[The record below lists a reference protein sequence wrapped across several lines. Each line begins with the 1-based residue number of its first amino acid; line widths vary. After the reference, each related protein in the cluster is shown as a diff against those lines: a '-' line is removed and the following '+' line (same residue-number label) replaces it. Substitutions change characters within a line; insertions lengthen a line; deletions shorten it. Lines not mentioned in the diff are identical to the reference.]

1 MTKLINI
8 FMLAGEEI
16 SQLSSSTQILIFI
29 ISIGAAF
36 FSIKDAIQSYKSL
49 KSQTKENRK
58 KNKILEQILNQKIK
72 QNFQEYR
79 LANPQSNVNEDSY
92 QHKIIKFK

>member
-1 MTKLINI
+1 
-8 FMLAGEEI
+8 
-16 SQLSSSTQILIFI
+16 
-29 ISIGAAF
+29 
-36 FSIKDAIQSYKSL
+36 L

-72 QNFQEYR
+72 QNFQEYG
-79 LANPQSNVNEDSY
+79 LANPQNNFNEDSY